1 MFKRLVSPDRLSSM
15 ALGSLLAVLSGSRSI
30 AAETSAPTDLFT
42 LCLATLPEARPDS
55 IWSAWSFAPAVVIP
69 VALAALLYARGLV
82 SERATPGRTHRP
94 TVSQG
99 ALFAVGIGCLVTALM
114 SPLCRMA
121 ATLAWAHMVQH
132 VLLVVGAPLF
142 FALSRPGRTLLMG
155 LPTGIRTRAAAW
167 GSAAAGPQSYAY
179 LLVSF
184 LLYGFNIWFWHIP
197 ALYEAALLNTGMHLL
212 MYASLLAVSL
222 MFWHALLESRRMSGA
237 AGIAAVLLFF
247 TFLHTGGLGIFLTL
261 SPRAWYPLMAMRSA
275 AWGILPLDD
284 QRLAGLI
291 MWVPM
296 GGVYVVV
303 ALALVARLIRT
314 SGQIPVGQPPLDRS
328 EPLRSR

>member
-1 MFKRLVSPDRLSSM
+1 MSRRSISSVRLTSI
-15 ALGSLLAVLSGSRSI
+15 ALGGLLAAMSGNRSI
-30 AAETSAPTDLFT
+30 AAEAGGPVDLFT
-42 LCLATLPEARPDS
+42 LCLATLPEARPDGL
-55 IWSAWSFAPAVVIP
+55 WAAWSFAPAVVIP
-69 VALAALLYARGLV
+69 LGLAMGLYARGLAAGG
-82 SERATPGRTHRP
+82 ATLGTEDRP
-94 TVSQG
+94 TAFRA
-99 ALFAVGIGCLVTALM
+99 ALFAAGIGCLVIALM

-142 FALSRPGRTLLMG
+142 FALSHPARTLLAG
-155 LPTGIRTRAAAW
+155 LPTAIRTRAAAW
-167 GSAAAGPQSYAY
+167 GSAAAGPQPNAY

-197 ALYEAALLNTGMHLL
+197 ALYEAALLNTGMHLV
-212 MYASLLAVSL
+212 MYASLLVVSL
-222 MFWHALLESRRMSGA
+222 MFWHAVLESRRVPGA
-237 AGIAAVLLFF
+237 AGFAAVLLFF

-261 SPRAWYPLMAMRSA
+261 SPRPWYPLMALRGA

-296 GGVYVVV
+296 GSVYVAV

-314 SGQIPVGQPPLDRS
+314 SGQIPEERPQPVRPS
-328 EPLRSR
+328 